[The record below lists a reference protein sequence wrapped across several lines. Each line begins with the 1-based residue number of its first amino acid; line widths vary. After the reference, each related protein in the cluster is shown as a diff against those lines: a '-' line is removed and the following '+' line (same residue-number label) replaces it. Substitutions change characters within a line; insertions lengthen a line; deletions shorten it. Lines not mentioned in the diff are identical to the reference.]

1 MPGKPCIFKAFRAS
15 FTLMAAGYIAAADVV
30 GRSYLPLGLGRVPF
44 QAIAAT
50 DDIRLPLRQPFRHQ
64 TPQQRTVILVLQ
76 VLQQGI
82 VPAYHIADRQISAIA
97 VGLDGIAERYLPLQL
112 TPRPKVHED
121 LILNASA
128 GVGSKADTPV
138 WFEGIHR
145 FDQADGTDGDQ
156 ILLFLCLGIV
166 FFGRLKQKEK
176 FSRSKTTP

>member
-1 MPGKPCIFKAFRAS
+1 M
-15 FTLMAAGYIAAADVV
+15 
-30 GRSYLPLGLGRVPF
+30 
-44 QAIAAT
+44 
-50 DDIRLPLRQPFRHQ
+50 
-64 TPQQRTVILVLQ
+64 
-76 VLQQGI
+76 
-82 VPAYHIADRQISAIA
+82 
-97 VGLDGIAERYLPLQL
+97 QL

-166 FFGRLKQKEK
+166 FFDNMCHKAQVALYQHIAGVQIALGTPFQIRLLLLRCQRLRK
-176 FSRSKTTP
+176 